1 MHSKKPDL
9 LRLEFFLIIAVLLI
23 SSLVNFVFGH
33 TVDSV
38 GNYRLEIGWMSE
50 PVVSGETNGIELFVS
65 LLDPS
70 LKPEEQEF
78 NNGITGLE
86 KKLKIQLVYSDE
98 KVTLPL
104 FADHNVP
111 GKYYTF
117 VDPTR
122 AGYYQA
128 NILGEIDGTVVS
140 ISMHP
145 PRVENK
151 TYLAFPTKPNEEILA
166 EQESLRS
173 EINEIRQTLNRIENS
188 NQNIILSYA
197 AIGLGIAGIII
208 GSVAFSRRK

>member
-1 MHSKKPDL
+1 
-9 LRLEFFLIIAVLLI
+9 LRLEFFLIIAVLSI
-23 SSLVNFVFGH
+23 VSLTNFVFGH
-33 TVDSV
+33 TIDSV
-38 GNYRLEIGWMSE
+38 GNYRLEIGWMNE

-65 LLDPS
+65 PLDPS

-78 NNGITGLE
+78 KNGISGLE
-86 KKLKIQLVYSDE
+86 KKLKIQLVYSDQ

-104 FADHNVP
+104 SADHNVA

-128 NILGEIDGTVVS
+128 NILGEIDGTIVS

-173 EINEIRQTLNRIENS
+173 EINEINEALNRIENS
-188 NQNIILSYA
+188 NQNIVLSYA

>member
-1 MHSKKPDL
+1 MVSTS
-9 LRLEFFLIIAVLLI
+9 LLI
-23 SSLVNFVFGH
+23 SSVYGH

-38 GNYRLEIGWMSE
+38 GNYRLEIGWMRE

-65 LLDPS
+65 PLDPS

-78 NNGITGLE
+78 KNGISGLE
-86 KKLKIQLVYSDE
+86 KKLKIQLVYNDE
-98 KVTLPL
+98 KITLPL
-104 FADHNVP
+104 SADHNVA

-128 NILGEIDGTVVS
+128 NILGEIDGTIVS
-140 ISMHP
+140 KSMHP

-173 EINEIRQTLNRIENS
+173 EINKINEALNRIENS
-188 NQNIILSYA
+188 NQNTVTSYV
-197 AIGLGIAGIII
+197 AIGLGITGIII

>member
-1 MHSKKPDL
+1 
-9 LRLEFFLIIAVLLI
+9 LRLEFLLIISALSIL
-23 SSLVNFVFGH
+23 SLTNLVFGH

-38 GNYRLEIGWMSE
+38 GDYRLEIGWMNE

-65 LLDPS
+65 PLDPN
-70 LKPEEQEF
+70 LKPEDQEF
-78 NNGITGLE
+78 KNGISGLE
-86 KKLKIQLVYSDE
+86 KKLKIQLVYNDQ

-104 FADHNVP
+104 SADHNIP

-128 NILGEIDGTVVS
+128 NILGEIDGTSVS

-173 EINEIRQTLNRIENS
+173 EINQIKQTLARIENS
-188 NQNIILSYA
+188 NQNTTISYI
-197 AIGLGIAGIII
+197 AIGLGIAGIVI

>member
-1 MHSKKPDL
+1 MHSKKLTL
-9 LRLEFFLIIAVLLI
+9 LRLEFLLIISALSIL
-23 SSLVNFVFGH
+23 SLTNLVFGH

-38 GNYRLEIGWMSE
+38 GDYRLEIGWMNE

-65 LLDPS
+65 PLDPN
-70 LKPEEQEF
+70 LKPEDQEF
-78 NNGITGLE
+78 KNGISGLE
-86 KKLKIQLVYSDE
+86 KKLKIQLVYNDQ

-104 FADHNVP
+104 SADHNIP

-128 NILGEIDGTVVS
+128 NILGEIDGTSVS

-173 EINEIRQTLNRIENS
+173 EINQIKQTLARIENS
-188 NQNIILSYA
+188 NQNTTISYI
-197 AIGLGIAGIII
+197 AIGLGIAGIVI